1 VDSETRVVARLDAVA
16 DAVGQAR
23 RLLLDE
29 RAIERLNARDAALW
43 STHPETRRQ
52 IADSLGWLD
61 VVGPM
66 SKAWPDLVRFRRE
79 ARQEGYTHAVL
90 LGMGGSSLISILWT
104 HVFQPGPDGLTLS
117 VLDSTHPDTVK
128 AVHDALP
135 IGRTLFLVASKSG
148 TTTEPNAYHRYF
160 WRVVEQS
167 GRDPRAAFVAITDPG
182 TSLADEA
189 TRERWR
195 HVFLNPPDI
204 GGRYSALSLF
214 GLVPAALM
222 DLPGDALLARAAA
235 MREALR
241 AGEDNPGLMLGSVLG
256 GGVQAGRNKLT
267 LVFTPRLAAFATWLE
282 QLLAESTG
290 KAGTGVIPVTEP
302 DLGDPAVYGADRLL
316 VRARL
321 ADDPPDDF
329 ERRYAAIPSL
339 TLTLPDPLQLGAEF
353 LRWEAATALAGRV
366 LGINPFDQPNVQESK
381 DNTRDMLEQF
391 QRAGALP
398 EVEGVPTLDVR
409 SPALAPLLTGWLT
422 GLGAHEYV
430 AVMAYLPYG
439 SAVDE
444 RLTRLQTTLRN
455 GLKVAVTLGYGPRFL
470 HSTGQLHKG
479 GPPIGRFLQIV
490 GAPDASPA
498 LVVPGFGY
506 TFNTL
511 VAAQARGDLQ
521 ALAARKRPVMAVSVG
536 ADAPAG
542 LDRLLAAVADVVG

>member
-1 VDSETRVVARLDAVA
+1 MGNETRVDVRVDAVA
-16 DAVGQAR
+16 DAVGRAR
-23 RLLLDE
+23 RLLVDE
-29 RAIERLNARDAALW
+29 RAVERLNQGDASLW
-43 STHPETRRQ
+43 STHAETRRQ
-52 IADSLGWLD
+52 IADSLGWLE
-61 VVGPM
+61 VVEPM
-66 SKAWPDLVRFRRE
+66 SKAWPDLVRFRR
-79 ARQEGYTHAVL
+79 AVRQEGFIHAVL

-104 HVFQPGPDGLTLS
+104 HVFRPGPEGLTLS

-128 AVHDALP
+128 AVHNALP
-135 IGRTLFLVASKSG
+135 MDRTLFLVASKSG

-160 WRVVEQS
+160 WQAVEQA
-167 GRDPRAAFVAITDPG
+167 GRDPRTAFVAITDPG
-182 TSLADEA
+182 TPLADEA
-189 TRERWR
+189 TRGHWR

-222 DLPGDALLARAAA
+222 DLPGDALLDRAAA

-241 AGEDNPGLMLGSVLG
+241 RPDDNPGVALGSVLG
-256 GGVQAGRNKLT
+256 GGVQAGRDKLT

-290 KAGTGVIPVTEP
+290 KAGTGVIPVAEP
-302 DLGDPAVYGADRLL
+302 DLADPAVYGADRLL

-329 ERRYAAIPSL
+329 DQRYAQIPSL
-339 TLTLPDPLQLGAEF
+339 TLTLPDPVQLGGEF

-381 DNTRDMLEQF
+381 DNTRAMLEQF
-391 QRAGALP
+391 ARAGALP
-398 EVEGVPTLDVR
+398 EVDGVPTLDVN

-422 GLGAHEYV
+422 GLAPNEYV

-439 SAVDE
+439 AAVDE
-444 RLTRLQTTLRN
+444 RLTRLQTLLRD

-490 GAPDASPA
+490 GDPDASPA
-498 LVVPGFGY
+498 LPVPGFGY

-536 ADAPAG
+536 ADAPDG
-542 LDRLLAAVADVVG
+542 LDRLLAAVAEVVG